1 MSYLLIAIVGA
12 VLDIIWTL
20 MIQAITSRRAIRAA
34 VLQGMFTVLVV
45 GATWSIVRTESVPAL
60 VAYAVGSAI
69 GTWFVVRYFDGP
81 GFGDRGLP
89 ASRLQAPRPSCQRS
103 PEDK

>member
-1 MSYLLIAIVGA
+1 MKLILIAVVGA

-20 MIQAITSRRAIRAA
+20 MIQAITRRLAVRAA

-45 GATWSIVRTESVPAL
+45 GATWSIVKTESVPAL
-60 VAYAVGSAI
+60 LAYAVGSAL

-81 GFGDRGLP
+81 GFGNRGFP
-89 ASRLQAPRPSCQRS
+89 ASRVPSARYPHNRGPKGQ
-103 PEDK
+103 

>member
-1 MSYLLIAIVGA
+1 MSLLLIAFVGA

-20 MIQAITSRRAIRAA
+20 MIQAITSRRAVRAA

-60 VAYAVGSAI
+60 MAYAVGSAI

-81 GFGDRGLP
+81 GFGNRGQP
-89 ASRLQAPRPSCQRS
+89 SSRVPTARPPYNRGS
-103 PEDK
+103 ENK